1 MSEPTFAA
9 MAINSAEQELKEA
22 EAKHHLDS
30 HGAIAERYA
39 IAVDLDGTLAE
50 YHGWQGVEH
59 IGKPVPAMVEKV
71 KKAHA
76 EGKEIYI
83 FTARVS
89 DPVDAE
95 EAYKA
100 IKYWADLHN
109 VPHVGIT
116 ATKHKFFKEFWDDRA
131 VQVMPNTG
139 GFLGEVPA
147 VGLGNLTDQLIC
159 EQLGITEKALKVARL
174 MSLPVFNYQ
183 HGGSHYKDML
193 IEPAVYVAAN
203 KLGAE
208 EGNVIKYTSR
218 HPFKNGEQD
227 VDKAI
232 HNLQMIKETRY

>member
-1 MSEPTFAA
+1 MSEPKFADVHTRD
-9 MAINSAEQELKEA
+9 N
-22 EAKHHLDS
+22 
-30 HGAIAERYA
+30 HGCIAYTKDEHV

-50 YHGWQGVEH
+50 YHGWQGVGH

-71 KKAHA
+71 RKAKA
-76 EGKEIYI
+76 EGKKVWI

-89 DPVDAE
+89 EPVDAK
-95 EAYKA
+95 EAAEVIQAWCGDYD
-100 IKYWADLHN
+100 IPFD
-109 VPHVGIT
+109 GIT
-116 ATKHKFFKEFWDDRA
+116 ANKRKFFKEFWDDRA
-131 VQVMPNTG
+131 VQIVPNTG
-139 GFLGEVPA
+139 EFITCEPGTELSHM
-147 VGLGNLTDQLIC
+147 TDQLIC

-218 HPFKNGEQD
+218 HQFKNGEQD
-227 VDKAI
+227 IDKGI

>member
-1 MSEPTFAA
+1 MSEPTFAD
-9 MAINSAEQELKEA
+9 MSARDNHGELT
-22 EAKHHLDS
+22 
-30 HGAIAERYA
+30 ERYA

-59 IGKPVPAMVEKV
+59 IGNPVPAMVAKV

-76 EGKEIYI
+76 EGKEIWI

-89 DPVDAE
+89 DPS
-95 EAYKA
+95 EAPIAMEVITKWCKEHFIPY
-100 IKYWADLHN
+100 I
-109 VPHVGIT
+109 GIT
-116 ATKHKFFKEFWDDRA
+116 SNKKKIFKEFWDDRA
-131 VQVMPNTG
+131 VQVVPNTG
-139 GFLGEVPA
+139 DFITCEPGTELSHM
-147 VGLGNLTDQLIC
+147 TDQLIC

-203 KLGAE
+203 KMKAE
-208 EGNVIKYTSR
+208 EGNVVKYVSR
-218 HPFKNGEQD
+218 HEAKNGEQD
-227 VDKAI
+227 IDKCM